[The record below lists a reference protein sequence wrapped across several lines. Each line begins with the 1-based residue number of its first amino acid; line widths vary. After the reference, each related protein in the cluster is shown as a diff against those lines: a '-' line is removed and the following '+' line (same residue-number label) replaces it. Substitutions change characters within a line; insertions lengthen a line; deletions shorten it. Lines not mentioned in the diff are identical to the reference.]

1 MRLSAS
7 PLNLALWRSV
17 ARAACMRCDYFY
29 RQRIYKFNPR
39 LLLGGFIWIARAVN
53 LN

>member
-1 MRLSAS
+1 MRLGAL
-7 PLNLALWRSV
+7 PLNLALRRSV
-17 ARAACMRCDYFY
+17 ARVAFMRYDYFC
-29 RQRIYKFNPR
+29 RRGNYKFNPR